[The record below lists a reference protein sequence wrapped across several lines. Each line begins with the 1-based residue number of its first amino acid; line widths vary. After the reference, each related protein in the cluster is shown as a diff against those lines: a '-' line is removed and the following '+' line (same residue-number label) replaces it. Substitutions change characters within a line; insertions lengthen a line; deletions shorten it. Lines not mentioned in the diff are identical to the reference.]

1 MIVITSPSSVVN
13 EHQIIQQLFEEGLV
27 VLHIRKPTSTAI
39 ELKAF
44 ISKIDSK
51 YHSRLVLHQHHI
63 LAMEFNIKRLHF
75 TEKARINIPEYCQK
89 REMILSTSVHS
100 IEDFNNLSDLFDYA
114 FLSPV
119 YPSLS
124 KENYKPTKNVF
135 ETIINRKS
143 TQIKLI
149 ALGGISAENIQ
160 KTLLHFDAVALL
172 GTIWKSTNPLE
183 NFKKCQTNVLS
194 L

>member
-1 MIVITSPSSVVN
+1 MIVITNPSPVVN
-13 EHQIIQQLFEEGLV
+13 EHQIIRQLFEEGLV
-27 VLHIRKPTSTAI
+27 LLHIRKPTSTAI
-39 ELKAF
+39 
-44 ISKIDSK
+44 
-51 YHSRLVLHQHHI
+51 
-63 LAMEFNIKRLHF
+63 EFNIKRLHF

-124 KENYKPTKNVF
+124 KENYMPIKNLF
-135 ETIINRKS
+135 EIIKNRKN

-172 GTIWKSTNPLE
+172 GTIWNSTNPLE
-183 NFKKCQTNVLS
+183 NFKKCQTIVLS